1 VAGDHE
7 RPESTTAV
15 VGVVG
20 AGTMGAG
27 IAQLALAAGHEVI
40 LYDVDDAALD
50 RARARI
56 GDGLDRL
63 AAKGRLDAASPA
75 AALARL
81 REAKELDALGGE
93 ADIVVEAALE
103 EIGLKRDIF
112 RALDSAAAGPA
123 VLATNTSALSVTAIA
138 EGAADHPE
146 RVVGLHFFN
155 PAALMTLVEVVS
167 GERSD
172 PSALDRAEAFAR
184 GLGKTTVRCR
194 DAPGFIVNRV
204 NRPFTLEAL
213 RMIEAGEAT
222 ITAVDEAIVGVG
234 FPMGPFA
241 LMDLV
246 GIDVTYAVA
255 RTLWEAFDHAARFE
269 PSPIQEMLIAADH
282 LGRKSSEGFYR
293 YGSDG
298 KPIGPA
304 DEFADAAPAGTLP
317 PGEIVERITLAI
329 VNEAYYALGEEVAT
343 TSDIDLALKLGAN
356 HPTGPFERAAALGGA
371 ALVGGRLGALEHRF
385 GDRFAPAPLLRAD
398 TPGRA

>member
-1 VAGDHE
+1 VTN
-7 RPESTTAV
+7 STTAAAVGV

-50 RARARI
+50 RARERI
-56 GDGLDRL
+56 ADGLDRM
-63 AAKGRLDAASPA
+63 AAKGRLEAAVVPS
-75 AALARL
+75 ALGRL
-81 REAKELDALGGE
+81 REAKELDAVGGE

-103 EIGLKRDIF
+103 DIGLKRDIF
-112 RALDSAAAGPA
+112 RAIDSATTGPA
-123 VLATNTSALSVTAIA
+123 VLATNTSALSVSAIA
-138 EGAADHPE
+138 EAAAEHPE

-155 PAALMTLVEVVS
+155 PAPVMALVEVVS

-184 GLGKTTVRCR
+184 GLGKTTVRCH

-222 ITAVDEAIVGVG
+222 ITAVDDAIIGAG

-246 GIDVTYAVA
+246 GIDVNYAVA
-255 RTLWEAFDHAARFE
+255 DSLWDAFDHAERFE

-282 LGRKSSEGFYR
+282 LGRKSGEGFFR
-293 YGSDG
+293 YGADG

-304 DEFADAAPAGTLP
+304 DEFGDAAPAGAAKP
-317 PGEIVERITLAI
+317 AEIVERITLAI
-329 VNEAYYALGEEVAT
+329 ANEAYHALGEHVASA
-343 TSDIDLALKLGAN
+343 SDIDLAVKLGAN
-356 HPTGPFERAAALGGA
+356 HPWGPFERIAALGGA
-371 ALVGGRLGALEHRF
+371 ARVLDRLGALEHRF
-385 GDRFAPAPLLRAD
+385 GERFAPAPLLRAD
-398 TPGRA
+398 APGRA

>member
-1 VAGDHE
+1 MI
-7 RPESTTAV
+7 
-15 VGVVG
+15 GVVG

-40 LYDVDDAALD
+40 LYDVDDAAIA
-50 RARARI
+50 RAQARI

-63 AAKGRLDAASPA
+63 AAKGRLDAVSVSG
-75 AALARL
+75 ALDRL

-93 ADIVVEAALE
+93 ADVVVEAALE

-112 RALDSAAAGPA
+112 RALDSTANGPA

-138 EGAADHPE
+138 EGAVKHPE

-155 PAALMTLVEVVS
+155 PAPLMALVEVVS

-172 PSALDRAEAFAR
+172 ASALDRAEAFAR

-213 RMIEAGEAT
+213 RMIESGEAT
-222 ITAVDEAIVGVG
+222 IGVVDEAITAAG

-246 GIDVTYAVA
+246 GIDVNYAVA
-255 RTLWEAFDHAARFE
+255 RTLWEAFDQAARFQ
-269 PSPIQEMLIAADH
+269 PSPIQEILIAADH
-282 LGRKSSEGFYR
+282 LGRKSGEGFYR

-304 DEFADAAPAGTLP
+304 DDFADAAPA
-317 PGEIVERITLAI
+317 PGAARPDEIVDRITLAI
-329 VNEAYYALGEEVAT
+329 VNEAYHALGEGIAT
-343 TSDIDLALKLGAN
+343 ASDIGLALKLGAN
-356 HPTGPFERAAALGGA
+356 HPWGPFERVAALGGA
-371 ALVGGRLGALEHRF
+371 APVRDRLRTLERRFGGR
-385 GDRFAPAPLLRAD
+385 FAAAPLLREDA
-398 TPGRA
+398 PGEDAPPHA

>member
-1 VAGDHE
+1 
-7 RPESTTAV
+7 
-15 VGVVG
+15 
-20 AGTMGAG
+20 MGAG
-27 IAQLALAAGHEVI
+27 IAQLALTAGHEVI
-40 LYDVDDAALD
+40 VYDVDEAAID

-63 AAKGRLDAASPA
+63 AAKGRLDTAGAA

-81 REAKELDALGGE
+81 RDATELDALGSE

-103 EIGLKRDIF
+103 DIGLKRDIF
-112 RALDSAAAGPA
+112 RALDSAATGPA

-138 EGAADHPE
+138 EGALEHPE

-155 PAALMTLVEVVS
+155 PAPLMTLVELVS
-167 GERSD
+167 GELSD
-172 PSALDRAEAFAR
+172 AYALDRAEAFAR

-222 ITAVDEAIVGVG
+222 ITAVDDAITGAG

-246 GIDVTYAVA
+246 GIDVNYAVA
-255 RTLWEAFDHAARFE
+255 RTLWQAFDHASRFE
-269 PSPIQEMLIAADH
+269 PSPIQEMLVAAEH
-282 LGRKSSEGFYR
+282 VGRKSSEGFFR
-293 YGSDG
+293 YGPGG

-304 DEFADAAPAGTLP
+304 DEFADAS
-317 PGEIVERITLAI
+317 PGGALRPDEIVERITLAI
-329 VNEAYYALGEEVAT
+329 VNEAHRALGEGVAT
-343 TSDIDLALKLGAN
+343 MSDIDLALKLGAN
-356 HPTGPFERAAALGGA
+356 HPWGPFERVAAVGGA
-371 ALVGGRLGALEHRF
+371 ARVRDALWRLERTYGARF
-385 GDRFAPAPLLRAD
+385 TPAPLLAAYERSHGGGVAD
-398 TPGRA
+398 